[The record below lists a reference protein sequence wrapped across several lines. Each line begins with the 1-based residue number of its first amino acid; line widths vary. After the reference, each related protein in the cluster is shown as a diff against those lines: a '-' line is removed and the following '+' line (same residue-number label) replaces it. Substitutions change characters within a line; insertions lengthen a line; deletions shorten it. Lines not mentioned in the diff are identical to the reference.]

1 MPTDS
6 HKHAFS
12 GIMLVE
18 QSLRI
23 QQKEKNSLTLWT
35 KERKTVLFNY
45 LNTVSQ
51 PHNFPAFEA
60 GNNLYC

>member
-23 QQKEKNSLTLWT
+23 QQKEKKQPDSVDKGKENST
-35 KERKTVLFNY
+35 F
-45 LNTVSQ
+45 
-51 PHNFPAFEA
+51 
-60 GNNLYC
+60 